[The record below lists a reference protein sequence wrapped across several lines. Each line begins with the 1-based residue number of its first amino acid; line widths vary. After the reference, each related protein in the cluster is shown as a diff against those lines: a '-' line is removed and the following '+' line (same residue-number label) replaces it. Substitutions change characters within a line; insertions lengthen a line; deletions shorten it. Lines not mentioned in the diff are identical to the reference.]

1 MKRRLNIAISLLH
14 NPEFLILDEPTV
26 GVDPQSRNLIFE
38 ALEKLIDQGK
48 TILYTTH
55 YMEEIERLCSRVAI
69 MDHGRII
76 ADDTIE
82 GVLGLMPSGGSIA
95 LQLANV
101 PDEKE
106 IEQFPEPIEWRP
118 GTRTLKLRTELQGQ
132 EMIKLLDRVERQLG
146 SITEINTERKTLE
159 QVFLHLTG
167 RTLRD

>member
-1 MKRRLNIAISLLH
+1 
-14 NPEFLILDEPTV
+14 
-26 GVDPQSRNLIFE
+26 
-38 ALEKLIDQGK
+38 
-48 TILYTTH
+48 
-55 YMEEIERLCSRVAI
+55 
-69 MDHGRII
+69 
-76 ADDTIE
+76 
-82 GVLGLMPSGGSIA
+82 MPSGGSIA